1 MIQEAGQP
9 IWMGESCLPE
19 QMGLFHGTV
28 DLVHF
33 MANHLLGMPVI
44 KMAIHNRIFCAWI
57 GERSLRRAAPGRRN
71 TRE

>member
-1 MIQEAGQP
+1 
-9 IWMGESCLPE
+9 
-19 QMGLFHGTV
+19 MGLFHGTV